1 MLSESLIS
9 PTASS
14 MWRKKK
20 KTLAPQKRGFQGV
33 AFFGVWSRLVWSGG
47 RREEALAQLNL
58 GTDQGEKGR
67 ETEKGGVSG
76 RRQKEEEAPS
86 PSLSFAHIAKRA
98 TQKIASCGFFFP
110 LFTHYFFRFFF
121 SRHISS
127 GVSSLPRT
135 RGERMRKRG
144 GEGGDLFHPFP
155 FLFSPP
161 PSPLSETPPP
171 PPSAGGEGRGRGGG
185 NSVGG

>member
-9 PTASS
+9 PTVSS

-33 AFFGVWSRLVWSGG
+33 SFFGVWSRLVWSGG

-76 RRQKEEEAPS
+76 RKQKKEEAPS

-98 TQKIASCGFFFP
+98 TQKIASCGFFSPFFTPLLFSLLPPHLIWSFFP
-110 LFTHYFFRFFF
+110 TTNTGGKNEEAEGETF
-121 SRHISS
+121 SI
-127 GVSSLPRT
+127 
-135 RGERMRKRG
+135 
-144 GEGGDLFHPFP
+144 PFP
-155 FLFSPP
+155 FFSPP
-161 PSPLSETPPP
+161 LH
-171 PPSAGGEGRGRGGG
+171 R
-185 NSVGG
+185 